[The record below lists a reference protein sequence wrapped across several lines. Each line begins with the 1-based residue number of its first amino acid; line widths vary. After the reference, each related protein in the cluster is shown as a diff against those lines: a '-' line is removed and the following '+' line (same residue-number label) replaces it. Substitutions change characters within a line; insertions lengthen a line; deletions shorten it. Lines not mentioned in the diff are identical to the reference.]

1 MCLLS
6 RIGRERPRW
15 PCVWSLICLISLCVG
30 NIINQSANE
39 DDPYTTRHSRG
50 PGVPSV
56 AMRRTWSIERWAGG
70 DGATGNAESTKE
82 RGWISRA
89 SEVSGTRPRQTYG
102 IQAEGAPGPH
112 GIDMLYRWRG
122 EGLRGR
128 EAHVRLL
135 SRIGRERHRHPCA
148 DHKRHLAELKK
159 AAPNKQLF

>member
-1 MCLLS
+1 M
-6 RIGRERPRW
+6 
-15 PCVWSLICLISLCVG
+15 
-30 NIINQSANE
+30 INQSANE

-82 RGWISRA
+82 RRWISRA

-135 SRIGRERHRHPCA
+135 SRIDGERHRHPCA
-148 DHKRHLAELKK
+148 DHKQHLAELKK
-159 AAPNKQLF
+159 AAPNKQAFYSCLLYYLLFTSFHHALEVRCFQCLIG